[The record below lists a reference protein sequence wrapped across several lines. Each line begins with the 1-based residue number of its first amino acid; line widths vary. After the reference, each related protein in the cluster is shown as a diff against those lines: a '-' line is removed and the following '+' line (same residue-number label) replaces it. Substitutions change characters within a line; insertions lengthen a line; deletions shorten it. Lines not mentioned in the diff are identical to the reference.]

1 MERGKASGEDG
12 LVAEHLKYAHLA
24 QTKLLVKL
32 LNYIL
37 LYGLVPSLFGICI
50 TISILKESNAK
61 SRLSTDEF
69 WGITVSPVLPKVFEQ
84 ALLFNFENYF
94 VSSDEQ
100 FRFKKAIGCNHA
112 ILAVKSTID
121 HFVKHGSTVNIC
133 RLDISKAVDKIQHC
147 ILFDKL
153 IKHCIPISLVNV
165 LLFWYSNSI
174 CKVKWLHAFSF
185 SYTFGA
191 GVRQGGV
198 LSPISFS
205 VYVEDLLQK
214 LHASNFGCSI
224 AGLCLNSI
232 MYADDLI
239 LLSLSVTELQHM
251 VDLCVCELNDVHLSV
266 NPKKFYCLRIG

>member
-1 MERGKASGEDG
+1 MDRGKASCEDG
-12 LVAEHLKYAHLA
+12 LVAEHLKFA
-24 QTKLLVKL
+24 QPAQIKLLVKL

-153 IKHCIPISLVNV
+153 IKHCIPISLVKV

-191 GVRQGGV
+191 GVRQGGGSV
-198 LSPISFS
+198 ITYFIFCVCRGLVTKASCFKLWLFYCWSMFKFNYVCWWLNSFIFICYWITAYGWS
-205 VYVEDLLQK
+205 
-214 LHASNFGCSI
+214 
-224 AGLCLNSI
+224 LCLW
-232 MYADDLI
+232 
-239 LLSLSVTELQHM
+239 TEWCSSERQ
-251 VDLCVCELNDVHLSV
+251 
-266 NPKKFYCLRIG
+266 P